1 MKRPKVLLTEPITK
15 DVQDFLEHFSDL
27 KIGKRGHFITQEA
40 VAEVIPEFDYLLCML
55 TTPVQKKVLEA
66 GKKLKLVAN
75 FAVGYNNIDLK
86 SATDLGI
93 LVCNTPDVLTEA
105 TADTTLALVLGVT
118 RRVTEADKDLR
129 NGLFD
134 GWHPTSYLGLDF
146 RNKQFGILGMGRI
159 GKAVA
164 RRAKAFGF
172 NIHYHNRSRLTEQ
185 VEKEFGAIYH
195 HNADE
200 LVQISDVL
208 SIHCP
213 LTNDNHQYLNRE
225 RIHQMKKGSYII
237 NTARGPIVDEEAIAD
252 ALIEGHLAGA
262 GFDVFEKEP
271 TVHPKLLKAPNTLL
285 LPHIGSAT
293 AETRSAIGMLA
304 ANAIYLHFKD
314 QANTIPN
321 RLN

>member
-27 KIGKRGHFITQEA
+27 SIGKRGQYVTEDS
-40 VAEVIPEFDYLLCML
+40 VAEILSEFDYLLCML
-55 TTPVQKKVLEA
+55 TTPITKKVLGA

-75 FAVGYNNIDLK
+75 FAVGYNNIDVK
-86 SATDLGI
+86 TATELEI

-118 RRVTEADKDLR
+118 RRVLEADKDLR

-146 RNKQFGILGMGRI
+146 RNKKFGILGMGRI
-159 GKAVA
+159 GQAVA
-164 RRAKAFGF
+164 RRAKSFGF
-172 NIHYHNRSRLTEQ
+172 IIHYHNRNRLSEQIEQ
-185 VEKEFGAIYH
+185 VFGAIYH
-195 HNADE
+195 EDPEYLLA
-200 LVQISDVL
+200 ISDVL

-213 LTNDNHQYLNRE
+213 LTSENHHYLNNE
-225 RIHQMKKGSYII
+225 RIHLMKKGSYII
-237 NTARGPIVDEEAIAD
+237 NTARGPILDEEAVSE
-252 ALIEGHLAGA
+252 ALISGHLAGA

-271 TVHPKLLKAPNTLL
+271 EVHSKLLQAPNTLL

-293 AETRSAIGMLA
+293 FESGSAIGMLA
-304 ANAIYLHFKD
+304 ANAIYLHFNN
-314 QANTIPN
+314 QADSIPN

>member
-27 KIGKRGHFITQEA
+27 SIGKRGQYVTEDS
-40 VAEVIPEFDYLLCML
+40 VAEILSEFDYLLCML
-55 TTPVQKKVLEA
+55 TTPITKKVLGA

-75 FAVGYNNIDLK
+75 FAVGYNNIDVK
-86 SATDLGI
+86 TATELEI

-105 TADTTLALVLGVT
+105 TADTTLALVLAVT
-118 RRVTEADKDLR
+118 RRVLEADKDLR

-146 RNKQFGILGMGRI
+146 RNKKFGILGMGRI
-159 GKAVA
+159 GQAVA
-164 RRAKAFGF
+164 RRAKSFGF
-172 NIHYHNRSRLTEQ
+172 IIHYHNRNRLSEQIEQ
-185 VEKEFGAIYH
+185 VFGAIYH
-195 HNADE
+195 EDPEDLLA
-200 LVQISDVL
+200 ISDVL

-213 LTNDNHQYLNRE
+213 LTSENHHYLNNE
-225 RIHQMKKGSYII
+225 RIHLMKKGSYII
-237 NTARGPIVDEEAIAD
+237 NTARGPILDEEAVSE
-252 ALIEGHLAGA
+252 ALISGHLAGA

-271 TVHPKLLKAPNTLL
+271 EVHSKLLQAPNTLL

-293 AETRSAIGMLA
+293 FESRSAIGMLA
-304 ANAIYLHFKD
+304 ANAIYLHFNN
-314 QANTIPN
+314 QADSIPN